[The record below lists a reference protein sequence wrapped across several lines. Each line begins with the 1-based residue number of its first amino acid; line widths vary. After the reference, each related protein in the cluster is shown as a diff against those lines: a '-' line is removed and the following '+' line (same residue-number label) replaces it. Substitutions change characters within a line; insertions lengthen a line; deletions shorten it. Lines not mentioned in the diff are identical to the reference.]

1 MHTAALCTV
10 VCTRGERTA
19 VRNESAQAVFVYL
32 FESAEE
38 SGAPARAPNP
48 LMRAFKR
55 SSVQASRDTVRARL
69 KQAEQLQVLRAAV
82 TCRAYTRARMAQLI
96 NCINN
101 FRCPAVSRAVSGAM
115 AATLQT
121 PQALDDGAAAAARA
135 AALRVPA
142 DITPGLT
149 SPAKDTRTTADP
161 ANSSSHRQRAPDGLA
176 CGRQVSV
183 LLLPLAHQ
191 HWQH

>member
-1 MHTAALCTV
+1 
-10 VCTRGERTA
+10 
-19 VRNESAQAVFVYL
+19 
-32 FESAEE
+32 
-38 SGAPARAPNP
+38 
-48 LMRAFKR
+48 
-55 SSVQASRDTVRARL
+55 
-69 KQAEQLQVLRAAV
+69 
-82 TCRAYTRARMAQLI
+82 MAHLI

-101 FRCPAVSRAVSGAM
+101 FRCPAVSRAVTGAM

-121 PQALDDGAAAAARA
+121 PQALDDGAAARA
-135 AALRVPA
+135 AGLRVLA

-176 CGRQVSV
+176 CGRQVPV